1 MKSQNLVLPFASML
15 LITSAFADYSVK
27 IPVPAEIRF
36 SNESPTLPETPTE
49 PIETPFDFTPFR
61 GSGTIEI
68 ASGGWIESYSIGNSV
83 YRGVMFRS
91 WGDVSIWLKGDQQEL
106 LENRS
111 GINYV
116 VNGDSYNCEIYE
128 AHYSDSTN
136 ETGFH
141 CSIVGGWNGNQYSVG
156 QQFNVSF
163 Y

>member
-1 MKSQNLVLPFASML
+1 MKLKNLALPLASML
-15 LITSAFADYSVK
+15 AIKSTFADYSVR
-27 IPVPAEIRF
+27 IPVPTEIRF
-36 SNESPTLPETPTE
+36 SSESAPIEPETPVE
-49 PIETPFDFTPFR
+49 PSFDFTPFQ
-61 GSGTIEI
+61 GSGTIES

-91 WGDVSIWLKGDQQEL
+91 WGDVSIWLKGNQQEL